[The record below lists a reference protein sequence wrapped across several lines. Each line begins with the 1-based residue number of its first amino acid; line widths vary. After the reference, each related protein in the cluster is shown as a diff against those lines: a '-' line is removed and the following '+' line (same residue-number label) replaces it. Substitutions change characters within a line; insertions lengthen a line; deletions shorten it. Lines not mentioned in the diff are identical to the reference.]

1 MGQALRAASQPSL
14 RPRDCNL
21 EKPYQSSQSFSA
33 HGKKKKMKKKKKQ
46 RKVLV
51 SGPESEISLP
61 SRQP

>member
-1 MGQALRAASQPSL
+1 MGQALWAASQSSL

-33 HGKKKKMKKKKKQ
+33 HGKKKMKKKKKQ
-46 RKVLV
+46 RKMLV